1 MPDVFPPHAYCPCVR
16 HAETFFRRAAA
27 LFRLRDD
34 GCSGRGRNPA
44 ALSLLLPAGL
54 RRAPQMQYPGRPLP
68 VPTRWNPSRSLSPAP
83 CFPVPAAPSL
93 SRSRR
98 DLRGVHGSVLPA
110 DGFPGS
116 CPRRIH
122 KVLLSFL
129 PAVLTRSLSYS
140 LPDIFPGEHSLPTP
154 APRSF
159 PGICLPGTRSPP
171 GSYRRSS
178 ARVYMP
184 PPTPPSLSFFREDCW
199 SF

>member
-1 MPDVFPPHAYCPCVR
+1 MCPSCR
-16 HAETFFRRAAA
+16 DILSESSRS
-27 LFRLRDD
+27 FRLRDD

-122 KVLLSFL
+122 RVLLSFL
-129 PAVLTRSLSYS
+129 PAALTRSLSYS

-159 PGICLPGTRSPP
+159 PGICLPGTRSPRLDLID
-171 GSYRRSS
+171 GRQR
-178 ARVYMP
+178 AF
-184 PPTPPSLSFFREDCW
+184 TCLLQLLHLSLSSEKIAGVSKGTAAHGTARI
-199 SF
+199 

>member
-1 MPDVFPPHAYCPCVR
+1 
-16 HAETFFRRAAA
+16 
-27 LFRLRDD
+27 
-34 GCSGRGRNPA
+34 
-44 ALSLLLPAGL
+44 
-54 RRAPQMQYPGRPLP
+54 MQYPGRPLP